1 MIKLLRK
8 HRKGLFGGVIL
19 GLVSL
24 TMVGFGMDF
33 FGNGQNSNVAI
44 TVGDTEI
51 SSIEYSRRLSQTR
64 DRYRN
69 QFGAQYEQIAKM
81 LNLEQQ
87 TIDQLID
94 TRLMQELLDSLDLS
108 ASPREVAARI
118 ASHPYFQGRDVTQE
132 NYLNFARALGMT
144 GAQLERIT
152 AQELAGQTVTN
163 TLKDINV
170 FSDQELQA
178 VFKDNNREASFHYV
192 AFSPSSFTEKVAIDD
207 EEVLRS
213 YYVDNA
219 EQYRKPRAVK
229 YNSVIF
235 SPTQFMNEVDITEED
250 LHEYYERNKNKYV
263 EEKKV
268 TFRRILFKKDT
279 AEKSPLEQMVSDS
292 SENSVSDDLKK
303 QAAEAAL
310 ARIEAGEIFADLAR
324 ELSEDA
330 STKEDGGRVDWIE
343 FRALKPEIRKA
354 LSSLEIGENSNVVT
368 TDEGYYLLLV
378 DGLQDKRFK
387 ELDEVKPLVE
397 QALRREYAPEY
408 ASAAAENFYQLF
420 KEEQAKNRELDL
432 KAFAELNNRAVTIGS
447 EPLSRGQAGA
457 GVAANVTNVAL
468 GLSEGDTELLDSGAD
483 SVIIQVS
490 SVTQSYI
497 PEFEEVKSRV
507 ENDFRLQE
515 SAVLAKKHAEDN
527 LQKLLASEPTKASEV
542 LTQIAQ
548 EQGGE
553 LKESASGSRMAIQD
567 PIIAQPDVKRVAF
580 SLSKKNPIA
589 KEVIEANGSYLLL
602 ALADETMK
610 ESEDFSKKRIELTQ
624 TETQRAARRLE
635 EVLIKQLRSET
646 QVWVD
651 PNLLDEANGQY
662 ARR

>member
-651 PNLLDEANGQY
+651 PNLLDEANG
-662 ARR
+662 